1 MKKLWFV
8 LLVAGVL
15 TGCSKDDGAENGS
28 GNGNNGGS
36 GGNLPALPALPDP
49 NDVCSAMDDIGFMA
63 YCYEN
68 FDVNNDGKVS
78 TVEAAA
84 VRKMRFPVW
93 FYGVGSKWNNVRSIK
108 GIEYFPN
115 LEEWYGEFYSD
126 ADLDYGSVFQYNK
139 KLKELSLDC
148 SATSLSVLDLS
159 RFQELE
165 EVDLRNSTIRL
176 GTVLLPQTIQQV
188 SCMLIEKLKCYAVT
202 PPELE
207 VYEYTIS
214 TVYVPKESVSV
225 YKATAPWN
233 KFDIQPL

>member
-49 NDVCSAMDDIGFMA
+49 NDVCSAMDDIDFMA

-68 FDVNNDGKVS
+68 FDVNKDGKVS

-84 VRKMRFPVW
+84 VREM
-93 FYGVGSKWNNVRSIK
+93 YDIGIVRSIK

-115 LEEWYGEFYSD
+115 LEEWSGHIHSHL
-126 ADLDYGSVFQYNK
+126 ATDLDYGSVFQYNK
-139 KLKELSLDC
+139 KLKVLSLYC
-148 SATSLSVLDLS
+148 GETSLSVLDLS
-159 RFQELE
+159 HFQELE
-165 EVDLRNSTIRL
+165 EVYLRSNF
-176 GTVLLPQTIQQV
+176 GTVSLPKTIQWV
-188 SCMLIEKLKCYAVT
+188 FCEKIEKLNCYAVT
-202 PPELE
+202 PPNLSSYHG
-207 VYEYTIS
+207 VIS

-233 KFDIQPL
+233 ELDIQPL

>member
-8 LLVAGVL
+8 LLVAGML
-15 TGCSKDDGAENGS
+15 TGCSKDDGAENG
-28 GNGNNGGS
+28 NGSSGGS

-49 NDVCSAMDDIGFMA
+49 NDVCSAMDDIDFMA

-68 FDVNNDGKVS
+68 FDVNKDGKVS

-84 VRKMRFPVW
+84 VREMLFPVW
-93 FYGVGSKWNNVRSIK
+93 FYGVGTKWNNVRSIK

-115 LEEWYGEFYSD
+115 LEKWNADIYSD
-126 ADLDYGSVFQYNK
+126 TDLDYGSVFQYNK
-139 KLKELSLDC
+139 KLKVLSLDC
-148 SATSLSVLDLS
+148 SAMLSVLDLS

-165 EVDLRNSTIRL
+165 EVYLYDNF
-176 GTVLLPQTIQQV
+176 GTVSLPQSIQQV
-188 SCMLIEKLKCYAVT
+188 SCRSIEKLKCYALT
-202 PPELE
+202 PPNLSS
-207 VYEYTIS
+207 YHGIIS

-233 KFDIQPL
+233 EFDIQPL